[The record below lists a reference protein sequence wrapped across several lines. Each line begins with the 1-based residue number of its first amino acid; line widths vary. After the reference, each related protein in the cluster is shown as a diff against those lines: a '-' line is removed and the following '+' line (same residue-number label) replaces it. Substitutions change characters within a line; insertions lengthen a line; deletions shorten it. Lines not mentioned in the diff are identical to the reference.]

1 MSKEEEEG
9 SMEDQDSERDQIA
22 EDLSKQLEE
31 EKVEKPFKYLQI
43 AIEKEN
49 DIEYFIKVRH
59 QSHGFLNYFTNKLLN
74 ISGVAFAAYKITS
87 LDDSTIYIRI
97 DKTRDIKDI
106 LKEGVKMMRIEWK
119 GMANAVSAMKI

>member
-9 SMEDQDSERDQIA
+9 SIEDQDSERDQIA

-59 QSHGFLNYFTNKLLN
+59 QSHGFLNYFTTKLLN
-74 ISGVAFAAYKITS
+74 IFSVRVVES
-87 LDDSTIYIRI
+87 RS
-97 DKTRDIKDI
+97 IK
-106 LKEGVKMMRIEWK
+106 LSSSVLLLM
-119 GMANAVSAMKI
+119 